1 MSGQNFGL
9 LDTKLSDQK
18 KFHVRTI
25 TFQEDKCHFP
35 MYRQYL
41 FACNVQ
47 VIILYILYI
56 FTSQKRDVTMLK
68 FLSKSVP
75 NLFWTLITW

>member
-35 MYRQYL
+35 MYRMYL

-47 VIILYILYI
+47 VIILYIL
-56 FTSQKRDVTMLK
+56 
-68 FLSKSVP
+68 
-75 NLFWTLITW
+75 

>member
-25 TFQEDKCHFP
+25 IFQEDKCHFP
-35 MYRQYL
+35 MYRLYL

>member
-35 MYRQYL
+35 MYRLYL

-47 VIILYILYI
+47 VIILYIFY
-56 FTSQKRDVTMLK
+56 K
-68 FLSKSVP
+68 FLPVRRE
-75 NLFWTLITW
+75 T